1 MKKTLLTLS
10 LLTFLFTFE
19 SEAKTSAGHPA
30 ASLPTASFAIITDDE
45 SYRHCRT
52 ELELYR
58 DAVRKQGLDAF
69 IVEKN
74 WKNPDEIRDSLL
86 HYYENR
92 HLEGA
97 VFVGDIPVP
106 MIRKAQHLASAF
118 KMDEK
123 EFPMRDS
130 SIPSDRFYDDFDMK
144 FEFVGRDSV
153 ETSFFY
159 YELAPDSPQYIECD
173 IYSGRIKPSGKFT
186 DKYEELSAYLKKTAR
201 IKEEQN
207 LLDKVTS
214 YTGDGSFSNS
224 LIAWKDETITLSE
237 QFPLSSESGDGTK
250 FYAFAM
256 YPVMKDILLDE
267 IRRDDLDLILFHEH
281 GMPERQYLTAIP
293 DETGYG
299 NYTSGGF
306 ELGKYYARS
315 YYRTYLWRGMTPEKA
330 AETLS
335 ERYGIDST
343 WFSGVS
349 DPEIEKADSLLDMKT
364 GIVLED
370 IQAAAP
376 NVRVAIFDACY
387 NGDFREAD
395 CIASRYVMAGGN
407 TVAAIGNSVNVLQDK
422 SSSDLMGMLAEGYS
436 IGEWMQQVNI
446 IESHILGDPTFR
458 FTPPADAVRPDLK
471 NRDTEYWLKYTG
483 ENYPCDIRGL
493 ALHKLYSLRYE
504 GLPELLMKTY
514 DTSGYYML
522 RLQCMHLL
530 AHYDGDAYA
539 TLLKKA
545 MDDPYEFIRR
555 KAAYYSGKVGSED
568 LTEPLAK
575 MYLKEY
581 NALRTAFNIERGGS
595 MYPDGKFLQ
604 TLKDEIRNADFIFDK
619 DAFTAE
625 AEDRLAGLCRMTEEA
640 GKALE
645 DRNAEMRGLY
655 ISSMRNNPY
664 PHLAEK
670 CIGVVTNGEEPEEL
684 RQEVAEVLGWF
695 VYAHNRKMIA
705 DTLREYIDSGADIPE
720 NVRRE
725 IVKTVNRLDDYCLP
739 ATTLSFA
746 ENGSDEVFIPCGKGG
761 RTAFAII
768 ADSETYRHCADEI
781 GEYRDVLEEEGL
793 STYILADDWSDPME
807 LRREIMDIA
816 GRKPA
821 LEGIVLVGDIPIA
834 MIREGQ
840 HLTTAFKM
848 DEERFPEFESSVASD
863 RFYDDFDLEF
873 EFIKRDS
880 LRSDVFY
887 YRLSETGAQELRPE
901 IYSARMRVPGVM
913 DGDKYE
919 ILKAYLKKVVAAHRE
934 QNTLDNMT
942 YFAGH
947 GYNSDCLTVWRQK
960 PMVFRENFP
969 YCFGRSSQ
977 NRFLNFRE
985 AEYMEDRLFNE
996 LQRSDTD
1003 FFMFSEHGDFDTQY
1017 INSED
1022 NGIHSL
1028 EDALDRLKAWIIPT
1042 YEKYRGTADE
1052 EPFLKE
1058 VLDSVYHISREAV
1071 SDSAITAWNKAVETA
1086 GRKINITLD
1095 EIMKLSSNP
1104 RFIIFN
1110 ACYNGSFHRNDGY
1123 VAGCHV
1129 FGPGK
1134 CVVAQGNTVNVLQ
1147 DKWEDKL
1154 LGMISMG
1161 ERVGMWQR
1169 EIPYLE
1175 SHLIGDPT
1183 FRFASHSKEEA
1194 RAAARLHDDLI
1205 FHRGKAQVWKK
1216 YLKSGNPVLRA
1227 AGITLLAEI
1236 GEEGADEKAL
1246 EMLGSDKAWTV
1257 RLHALKALESM
1268 KSPLLSEA
1276 VKAGLEDPYEMIVRT
1291 SCHIAADMCDS
1302 TLSEALEITLKTHPD
1317 MVRVSDIAAGNALSV
1332 IDGSEYA
1339 EFIGRVSDK
1348 SLPDGKRRSAL
1359 RFFRNSNTVD
1369 AIPALTAVVA
1379 DDTESEAL
1387 RRDACEALGWY
1398 TLSVEREEIISA
1410 LKEVSGNAGLPERVK
1425 KEIAK
1430 TIKRLE

>member
-1 MKKTLLTLS
+1 MALIP
-10 LLTFLFTFE
+10 LFSFI
-19 SEAKTSAGHPA
+19 ASARPE
-30 ASLPTASFAIITDDE
+30 ASFAIITDSE
-45 SYRHCRT
+45 SYRHCKR

-58 DAVRKQGLDAF
+58 DAVRLQGLDAF
-69 IVEKN
+69 IAEKD
-74 WKNPDEIRDSLL
+74 WENPDEIRDSLL

-97 VFVGDIPVP
+97 VFVGDIPIP

-144 FEFVGRDSV
+144 FDFVRRDSV

-159 YELAPDSPQYIECD
+159 YELSPESPQYIECD
-173 IYSGRIKPSGKFT
+173 IYTGRIKPSGKFR
-186 DKYEELSAYLKKTAR
+186 DKYEELSAYLEKTAR
-201 IKEEQN
+201 IKQEQN

-224 LIAWKDETITLSE
+224 LIAWKDETLTLSE
-237 QFPLSSESGDGTK
+237 QFPLTSGSGDGTK

-256 YPVMKDILLDE
+256 YPVMKDILTDE
-267 IRRDDLDLILFHEH
+267 IRRDDLDIILFHEH
-281 GMPERQYLTAIP
+281 GMPDRQYLTAIP
-293 DETGYG
+293 DETGYRS
-299 NYTSGGF
+299 YLSDSY
-306 ELGKYYARS
+306 ELGKFYARS
-315 YYRTYLWRGMTPEKA
+315 YYRTYIRRGMSPEKA
-330 AETLS
+330 GETLQ

-343 WFSGVS
+343 WYSDAF
-349 DPEIEKADSLLDMKT
+349 DPEIEKEDSLLDMKT

-370 IQAAAP
+370 IQAARP

-395 CIASRYVMAGGN
+395 CIASRYIMSGGN

-458 FTPPADAVRPDLK
+458 FTPAAGAVRPDLG
-471 NRDTEYWLKYTG
+471 NRDTAYWLEYTD
-483 ENYPCDIRGL
+483 ESYPCDIQGL
-493 ALHKLYSLRYE
+493 ALHKLYSLHYD
-504 GLPELLMKTY
+504 GLPGLLLEKY
-514 DTSGYYML
+514 GTSEYYML

-530 AHYDGDAYA
+530 AHYEGTAYA
-539 TLLKKA
+539 SLLKKA
-545 MDDPYEFIRR
+545 VDDPYEFIRR
-555 KAAYYSGKVGSED
+555 KAAYYIGKVGSDD
-568 LTEPLAK
+568 LIEPLAD
-575 MYLKEY
+575 MYMNEY
-581 NALRTAFNIERGGS
+581 NALRTAFNIVSGGS
-595 MYPDGKFLQ
+595 KFPDRKFAEAIGK
-604 TLKDEIRNADFIFDK
+604 KIEDSGFIFDK
-619 DAFTAE
+619 TAFTE
-625 AEDRLAGLCRMTEEA
+625 EIEDRLDGPCRMAEGAE
-640 GKALE
+640 KALE

-670 CIGVVTNGEEPEEL
+670 CLAVVADPDEPEEL
-684 RQEVAEVLGWF
+684 RTEVAEVLGWY
-695 VYAHNRKMIA
+695 VYAYNRDMIS
-705 DTLREYIDSGADIPE
+705 DRLQDYLDSGADMPE
-720 NVRRE
+720 SVRKE
-725 IVKTVNRLDDYCLP
+725 IVRTVNRLDDYLRK
-739 ATTLSFA
+739 ASA
-746 ENGSDEVFIPCGKGG
+746 SVSSENEDDKDGNIFVNCGKG
-761 RTAFAII
+761 RKTAFAII
-768 ADSETYRHCADEI
+768 ADSETYRRCADEI
-781 GEYRDVLEEEGL
+781 GEYRKVLEEEGL
-793 STYILADDWSDPME
+793 GTYILADDWSDPME
-807 LRREIMDIA
+807 LRREIMNIA

-873 EFIKRDS
+873 EFIDRDS
-880 LRSDVFY
+880 LRRDVFY
-887 YRLSETGAQELRPE
+887 YRLSETGDQELRPE
-901 IYSARMRVPGVM
+901 IYSARMKVPGVM
-913 DGDKYE
+913 EGDKYE

-934 QNTLDNMT
+934 QNALDNMT

-947 GYNSDCLTVWRQK
+947 GYNSDCLTIWRQK
-960 PMVFRENFP
+960 PLVFRENFP
-969 YCFGRSSQ
+969 YCFDLSSR

-996 LQRSDTD
+996 IQREDTD

-1071 SDSAITAWNKAVETA
+1071 SDSAITAWNKAAETA

-1216 YLKSGNPVLRA
+1216 YLKSENPVLRA

-1246 EMLGSDKAWTV
+1246 DMLGSDKAWTV